1 MTMSAAPSVSV
12 ILLTYNQEA
21 FVAEALRSWLGQ
33 DHPGFELVLAD
44 DASVDRT
51 REIIDAT
58 LAAHPHAH
66 IRVVDCH
73 RPANGGVLANINAAM
88 AACNGDI
95 IVAAAGDDISEP
107 SRLKMAVEIFA
118 ADPTVQVVVT
128 NCQKIDATGQD
139 LGHPSLRHRTG
150 LYTYALSDRDIYARS
165 PVCGA
170 TAAYRASL
178 FLDFGPMQ
186 PGFHGEDNCLWVRAL
201 LRGAVY
207 YDRRPLVR
215 WRQHGANLSNYSEG
229 GFITPES
236 RERHLRWMRS
246 HEQMTPQW
254 ERDIT
259 LAVERG
265 WVSAEQGTK
274 VLALAQLECARWK
287 LDRCSLEPAP
297 WAEWK
302 GAAWALFRMARLA
315 PVYRGFRKWLNR
327 YRRERE
333 WRWWAKVRQQS

>member
-1 MTMSAAPSVSV
+1 
-12 ILLTYNQEA
+12 
-21 FVAEALRSWLGQ
+21 
-33 DHPGFELVLAD
+33 
-44 DASVDRT
+44 
-51 REIIDAT
+51 
-58 LAAHPHAH
+58 
-66 IRVVDCH
+66 
-73 RPANGGVLANINAAM
+73 
-88 AACNGDI
+88 
-95 IVAAAGDDISEP
+95 
-107 SRLKMAVEIFA
+107 
-118 ADPTVQVVVT
+118 
-128 NCQKIDATGQD
+128 
-139 LGHPSLRHRTG
+139 LRHRGG

-178 FLDFGPMQ
+178 FRDFGPMQ
-186 PGFHGEDNCLWVRAL
+186 PGFHGEDNCFWVRAL

-236 RERHLRWMRS
+236 RERHLRWMRA

-265 WVSAEQGTK
+265 WVSVEQGAK

-287 LDRCSLEPAP
+287 LYRCSLEPAP

-302 GAAWALFRMARLA
+302 ESAGVVFRMGLWAF
-315 PVYRGFRKWLNR
+315 VYRGFRKWLNR

-333 WRWWAKVRQQS
+333 WRWWAKERQQS